1 MASAGIATAAA
12 WEKSSAG
19 LHGAGPPILAL
30 LQKGL
35 SLSQAMGRYGLLTPA
50 QQVFLSAADD
60 AGCLPAA
67 LLRLASE
74 SEQSSQRQQ
83 EMKSKWGVLYLL
95 LAIGWLA
102 GSISAGAAE
111 PARLVSIL
119 LLNSGK
125 CLLTYYLIQL
135 VSNLSLQSAWWW
147 LGMAWKFHWRRQ
159 AYQWSFTMHWLDL
172 LGWQLAAGVD
182 AATALKSMQGLIS
195 TPAYKHATAQAAIA
209 VQNGQSLSTALAS
222 NGLLTNTALEQ
233 ILVSA
238 EASGKIG
245 ESLEHQAQLAAPNL
259 KLYVDSVMFW
269 LSKVLY
275 ALVGAVAFSMLYFR

>member
-1 MASAGIATAAA
+1 MVSAGIATAAA
-12 WEKSSAG
+12 WEKSSAA
-19 LHGAGPPILAL
+19 LHTSGSPILAL

-35 SLSQAMGRYGLLTPA
+35 SLSQAMGRYGLLTPS
-50 QQVFLSAADD
+50 QQIFLSASDN

-74 SEQSSQRQQ
+74 SEQRSQRQQ

-95 LAIGWLA
+95 LAVGWLA

-111 PARLVSIL
+111 PERLVSTL

-135 VSNLSLQSAWWW
+135 VSTLSLQSAWWW
-147 LGMAWKFHWRRQ
+147 LGLAWRLGWRRK
-159 AYQWSFTMHWLDL
+159 AFQWSFTINWLGL

-195 TPAYKHATAQAAIA
+195 TPAYRGATTQAVVA

-222 NGLLTNTALEQ
+222 SGLLPNAALEQ

-238 EASGKIG
+238 EASGKIA
-245 ESLEHQAQLAAPNL
+245 ESLEHQARLAEPNL
-259 KLYVDSVMFW
+259 KLYLDSVMFW